1 MRSMRQI
8 VFVTSMLC
16 CMAWT
21 SQAEPLPPRPQEER
35 PLPGGIETAVAGQDA
50 QCFLLPEWKELGH
63 LVVDYRALI
72 RWAPRV
78 EVLYATEAIR
88 ASVAQAEAETAK
100 AAMVAAQDRERVA
113 RAEADEAKQGK
124 RRLAWV
130 AGGLGAVAVVLG
142 AVVAGMAI
150 AP

>member
-1 MRSMRQI
+1 
-8 VFVTSMLC
+8 
-16 CMAWT
+16 
-21 SQAEPLPPRPQEER
+21 
-35 PLPGGIETAVAGQDA
+35 
-50 QCFLLPEWKELGH
+50 
-63 LVVDYRALI
+63 VVDYRALI